1 MAKNTRMAKSAVTA
15 EASADEAVV
24 AVVPTGTAAK
34 TDNVQSVEMKRRGL
48 LKHYKAEKKV
58 PVNISPMYAKYFGKV
73 MTVAINGITVAIPC
87 DGKTYQITKTHATEA
102 LSRVRKIDAS
112 IRRKTRMQDASNNLE
127 YTPGEI
133 KFY

>member
-1 MAKNTRMAKSAVTA
+1 MARNTRMSKKNDSTEETVVETTAV
-15 EASADEAVV
+15 DETETPVR
-24 AVVPTGTAAK
+24 TN
-34 TDNVQSVEMKRRGL
+34 DVQSVEMKRRSL
-48 LKHYKAEKKV
+48 LTHYKSEDKL
-58 PVNISPMYAKYFGKV
+58 PVNISPMYAKYFGNV

-87 DGKTYQITKTHATEA
+87 DGKTYQITKTHAIEA

-112 IRRKTRMQDASNNLE
+112 ITRKTRLQDASNNFE